1 VYIGTLTIRH
11 RDHHAYLLSQGWED
25 VAVEEIA
32 APAR

>member
-11 RDHHAYLLSQGWED
+11 GDHHAYLLREGWED

-32 APAR
+32 V